1 LIQLKIEGPSRGNGP
16 SPEVGNTHRQ
26 TRGWKNHFGLDPIL
40 TKNGKSRLSKMNSL
54 SHLAPIDPSTPLTLI
69 QNATTQAND
78 AITSSNPLLT
88 AKWIGIILLIIVVF
102 VIISWVCKSYS
113 SSVSYS
119 FNSVSSNA
127 QSESRLLTTPPVPTY
142 TSQLTRATDDCAGHM
157 IFTVVETNPT
167 LQDADSSLTYPTN
180 VYRNK
185 NAILTNPVITI
196 TAGDNVYKTGGS
208 FGFIGT
214 NELIWLTLARTDLPA
229 ELLTVP
235 GPWTIKADFISKHSE
250 DRARMSSSVVDNG
263 FLDSTFDDVQDY
275 CPFAAWRS

>member
-1 LIQLKIEGPSRGNGP
+1 MKSEIH
-16 SPEVGNTHRQ
+16 TD
-26 TRGWKNHFGLDPIL
+26 TIL
-40 TKNGKSRLSKMNSL
+40 TKNGKSRLSKMSSL
-54 SHLAPIDPSTPLTLI
+54 SHLAPIDPSTPITLI

-88 AKWIGIILLIIVVF
+88 AKWIGIILLIVIVF
-102 VIISWVCKSYS
+102 VIICWLCKSGPS
-113 SSVSYS
+113 SWSSTFDSSS
-119 FNSVSSNA
+119 FNSESK
-127 QSESRLLTTPPVPTY
+127 SRLLTTPPVPTY

-167 LQDADSSLTYPTN
+167 LQNSDSSLTYPTN

-214 NELIWLTLARTDLPA
+214 SELIWLTLARADLPA
-229 ELLTVP
+229 ELLNVP
-235 GPWTIKADFISKHSE
+235 GPWTIKADFVSKHSE
-250 DRARMSSSVVDNG
+250 DRARMTASVVDNG
-263 FLDSTFDDVQDY
+263 FLDSTFDNVQDY
-275 CPFAAWRS
+275 CPYAAWRS